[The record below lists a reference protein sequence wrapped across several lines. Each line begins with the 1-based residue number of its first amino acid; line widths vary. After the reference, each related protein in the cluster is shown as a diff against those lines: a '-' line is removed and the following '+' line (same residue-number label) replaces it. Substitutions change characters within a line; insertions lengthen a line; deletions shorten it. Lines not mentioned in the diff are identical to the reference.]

1 LVHRQFRQVRRGFT
15 LIEAAVT
22 TVILGVGFVAML
34 ELFGATTKNLRVA
47 DAITSSTMLADHVME
62 MTQTMPF
69 NDPQSGAL
77 TFGPE
82 ADETTTAA
90 IDDLDDFRR
99 TGVTTGA
106 PATQTIFDPPVDAS
120 RQSLSGFIG
129 YRQVVVVEPVNP
141 ANLNTVV
148 AVAPYRVL
156 RITLMLQ
163 KKSDLNQWQTLH
175 TVAYCRF
182 E

>member
-90 IDDLDDFRR
+90 ID
-99 TGVTTGA
+99 GSSISAASVG
-106 PATQTIFDPPVDAS
+106 DPLAS
-120 RQSLSGFIG
+120 RPARMIPASAA
-129 YRQVVVVEPVNP
+129 NP
-141 ANLNTVV
+141 AEST
-148 AVAPYRVL
+148 
-156 RITLMLQ
+156 
-163 KKSDLNQWQTLH
+163 
-175 TVAYCRF
+175 
-182 E
+182 